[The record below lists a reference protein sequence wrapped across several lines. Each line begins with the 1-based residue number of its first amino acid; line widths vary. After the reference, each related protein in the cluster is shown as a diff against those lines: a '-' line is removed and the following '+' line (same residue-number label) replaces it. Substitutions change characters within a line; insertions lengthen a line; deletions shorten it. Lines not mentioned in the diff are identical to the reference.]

1 MCSTPPNE
9 VHLRLAP
16 DEALV
21 LFEFL
26 SRYGDTDELRV
37 EDQAERRALW
47 NLCCVLEKE
56 LREPFDPDYV
66 RLVQSARDR
75 LRDKEDENSE
85 PDAAPNSRPPSPL
98 PSSPEVQSSDSQRTP
113 SSGGCG

>member
-1 MCSTPPNE
+1 MSSTPPTE
-9 VHLRLAP
+9 VHLRLTP

-26 SRYGDTDELRV
+26 SRYGDTDDLRV
-37 EDQAERRALW
+37 EDQAEQRALW

-66 RLVQSARDR
+66 KLVQSARDR
-75 LRDKEDENSE
+75 LRDTAEESSE
-85 PDAAPNSRPPSPL
+85 PDAAPSSRPPSQL
-98 PSSPEVQSSDSQRTP
+98 PTSPGVQSPDLQRTP